1 MQDGRRRLV
10 VGAVISSNLETVKN
24 FGLQLI
30 HQPEITLQSRN
41 TIQLK
46 SAPKQDED
54 VVLLGDPFFSAR
66 LVDPT
71 MSIKPDPAYHGGA
84 ALPNLEKVPIPKYNR
99 TFGVSQELK
108 LTLPFENL
116 PAGRYLA
123 ELGGVVHT
131 AWRSAPFAP
140 SHPIPLDVRGPVA
153 ARKNKVYPWLFNVSG
168 QAYRG
173 PPNVRGEKIFPYA
186 LVDLELLFGRP
197 ETKILNVRVV
207 LTGNWIGWS
216 LNDPLPG
223 VIIERDSQN
232 TPHSPKAVVFVLK
245 GLLGAEFT
253 STHVRLHLWAKEPLT
268 AEQWVR
274 AVPEPIAEEPSD

>member
-1 MQDGRRRLV
+1 MILV
-10 VGAVISSNLETVKN
+10 VILSNLDTVMN
-24 FGLQLI
+24 FWLQLI

-46 SAPKQDED
+46 SDSKQDED

-71 MSIKPDPAYHGGA
+71 MSIKPDPAYPGGA
-84 ALPNLEKVPIPKYNR
+84 ALPIRGKVPIPKYNR
-99 TFGVSQELK
+99 TFDVSQELK

-140 SHPIPLDVRGPVA
+140 SHSIPLDVRGPVA
-153 ARKNKVYPWLFNVSG
+153 ARKIKVYPW
-168 QAYRG
+168 
-173 PPNVRGEKIFPYA
+173 PPNDREAKIFPYA

-197 ETKILNVRVV
+197 EAKFLNVRVV
-207 LTGNWIGWS
+207 LRGDWIDWS
-216 LNDPLPG
+216 LEMPLPG
-223 VIIERDSQN
+223 VIIERESQN
-232 TPHSPKAVVFVLK
+232 TPHSPKSVVFVLK
-245 GLLGAEFT
+245 GLPGEEFT
-253 STHVRLHLWAKEPLT
+253 STPVRLKLSAKEPLT